1 MILEFYHERLVKFL
15 LKLKTILILYILVI
29 FSALRIAAH
38 EPLYGNGPH
47 VLFKGGFAPGIVIQS
62 GFGYLTTEYSLG
74 YGLTKDW
81 TLNGG
86 VAFSNLNHSYEYKG
100 FLIKNK
106 YRFYSYFKPGLSIL
120 VSAIAAVF
128 VPKNSSA
135 PKVLNLGITGGQESI
150 HWYWFVD
157 AAYAFIITDNNFK
170 PGNEIN
176 YSATIGY
183 RPFEIDYYKPD
194 LVLFIEGI
202 GKYQETS
209 KQNGSTVTNTSGNYW
224 AIAPTFFLS
233 YKNYALRGGVEFG
246 VANTGSINKP
256 DTNYKIS
263 IELHI

>member
-1 MILEFYHERLVKFL
+1 LKFKNILTLFVLVL
-15 LKLKTILILYILVI
+15 L
-29 FSALRIAAH
+29 SAFKISAH

-47 VLFKGGFAPGIVIQS
+47 VLFKGGFAPEITIQS
-62 GFGYLTTEYSLG
+62 GFGYLNTAYSLG

-86 VAFSNLNHSYEYKG
+86 VAFSNLNQNYEYKG

-106 YRFYSYFKPGLSIL
+106 YRFYTYFKPGLSIL
-120 VSAIAAVF
+120 VSAIASAF

-135 PKVLNLGITGGQESI
+135 PKVLNLGITGGQESLR
-150 HWYWFVD
+150 WYWFVD
-157 AAYAFIITDNNFK
+157 AAYAFKITDNNFK

-176 YSATIGY
+176 YTATIGY

-194 LVLFIEGI
+194 LVLFVEGI

-209 KQNGSTVTNTSGNYW
+209 ELNGSTVTNSGGNYW
-224 AIAPTFFLS
+224 AIAPTFFLT
-233 YKNYALRGGVEFG
+233 YKNYALRAGVEFG
-246 VANTGSINKP
+246 VASTGSINKP

>member
-1 MILEFYHERLVKFL
+1 VFDVK
-15 LKLKTILILYILVI
+15 KYILFSSLVI
-29 FSALRIAAH
+29 IFIGTQTFAH

-47 VLFKGGFAPGIVIQS
+47 VLFKGGFAPEITVQS
-62 GFGYLTTEYSLG
+62 GFGYLNTAYSLG
-74 YGLTKDW
+74 YGLTKNW
-81 TLNGG
+81 TVNGG
-86 VAFSNLNHSYEYKG
+86 VAFSNLNQNYEYKG
-100 FLIKNK
+100 FLFKNK

-150 HWYWFVD
+150 RWYWFVD
-157 AAYAFIITDNNFK
+157 ATYAFKITNNNFK

-176 YSATIGY
+176 YTATIGY

-209 KQNGSTVTNTSGNYW
+209 AQNGSTVTNSGGNYW
-224 AIAPTFFLS
+224 AIAPTFFLT
-233 YKNYALRGGVEFG
+233 YKNYALRAGVEFG
-246 VANTGSINKP
+246 VTSTGSINKP

-263 IELHI
+263 FEFHI

>member
-1 MILEFYHERLVKFL
+1 M
-15 LKLKTILILYILVI
+15 LKLKTILTLFVLVL
-29 FSALRIAAH
+29 FSALKISAH

-47 VLFKGGFAPGIVIQS
+47 VLFKGGFAPEIILQS
-62 GFGYLTTEYSLG
+62 GLGYLSTEYSLG

-81 TLNGG
+81 TINGG
-86 VAFSNLNHSYEYKG
+86 VAFSNLNQNYEYKG

-106 YRFYSYFKPGLSIL
+106 YRFYSYFKPGLSIQI
-120 VSAIAAVF
+120 SAIAAAF
-128 VPKNSSA
+128 VPKNNLA

-150 HWYWFVD
+150 RWYWFVD
-157 AAYAFIITDNNFK
+157 AAYAFKITNNNFK

-176 YSATIGY
+176 YTATIGY
-183 RPFEIDYYKPD
+183 RPFEINYYKPD

-202 GKYQETS
+202 GTYQERS
-209 KQNGSTVTNTSGNYW
+209 ALNGSTVTNSGGNYW

-233 YKNYALRGGVEFG
+233 YKNCALRGGVEFG
-246 VANTGSINKP
+246 IASTGRIKKP

>member
-1 MILEFYHERLVKFL
+1 MIPEFYHKHLVKFL
-15 LKLKTILILYILVI
+15 LKLKTILTLFVLVL
-29 FSALRIAAH
+29 FSALKISAH

-47 VLFKGGFAPGIVIQS
+47 VLFKGGLAPEIVLQS
-62 GFGYLTTEYSLG
+62 GFGYLATEYSLG

-81 TLNGG
+81 TINGG
-86 VAFSNLNHSYEYKG
+86 VAFSNLNQNYKYKG

-106 YRFYSYFKPGLSIL
+106 YRFYTYFKPGLSIL
-120 VSAIAAVF
+120 ISAIAAAF
-128 VPKNSSA
+128 VPKNTSA

-150 HWYWFVD
+150 RWYWFVD
-157 AAYAFIITDNNFK
+157 AAYAFKITGNNFK

-176 YSATIGY
+176 YTATIGY
-183 RPFEIDYYKPD
+183 RPFEINYYKPD

-202 GKYQETS
+202 GTYQERS
-209 KQNGSTVTNTSGNYW
+209 ALNGRTVTNSGGNYW

-246 VANTGSINKP
+246 IASTGRIKKP